1 MSTERT
7 ETLKDMALG
16 LAIGTVY
23 AVVLLGAIVLRWG
36 F

>member
-1 MSTERT
+1 MYTVHKD
-7 ETLKDMALG
+7 TLKDLALG

-36 F
+36 I